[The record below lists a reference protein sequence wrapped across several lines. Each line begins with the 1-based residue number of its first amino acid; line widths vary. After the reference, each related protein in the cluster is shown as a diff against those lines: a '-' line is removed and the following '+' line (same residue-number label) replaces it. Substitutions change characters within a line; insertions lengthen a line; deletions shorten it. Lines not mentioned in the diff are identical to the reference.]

1 MRPSAHSQSVPH
13 VARPALLV
21 VAVLAAVVLLAGL
34 VARVVVVA
42 AVARVGVLAALVV
55 VVVATAIARLAGRR
69 LLVVLRCVGR
79 RRALQVLDVRLGL
92 PLEDLVPPSV
102 DGRVHHQSRSRCRS
116 HREEAGICHVTG
128 PAHLRAG
135 EEPAAELDDVDSHA
149 EVVAQLMRVP
159 HARRRW
165 S

>member
-1 MRPSAHSQSVPH
+1 MLPLDICLNNLNFTSLVYKKHYP
-13 VARPALLV
+13 PALKDEVWRLEKIGKDGSFHKRLNKSGILTVEDFLRLV
-21 VAVLAAVVLLAGL
+21 V
-34 VARVVVVA
+34 RD
-42 AVARVGVLAALVV
+42 
-55 VVVATAIARLAGRR
+55 
-69 LLVVLRCVGR
+69 
-79 RRALQVLDVRLGL
+79 LDVRLGL